1 MAGKNR
7 QVSNEELLR
16 AVALSPDP
24 IVTAPEIADRVNLT
38 RQGVNNRLPEL
49 VEQGLLK
56 KRQVGAKAIVYWL
69 TDEGRARAAEL

>member
-16 AVALSPDP
+16 AIALSPDP
-24 IVTAPEIADRVNLT
+24 IVTAPEIAERVDLT

-49 VEQGLLK
+49 VEIGYLK
-56 KRQVGAKAIVYWL
+56 KREVGAKAIVYWL
-69 TDEGRARAAEL
+69 TDEGRAKAASL